1 MDKPAAPTPVF
12 SVVVPFYNES
22 ENLPQLVKE
31 LDEML
36 HALNEPAEIILA
48 NDGSTDEY
56 QRPPMSPEF
65 PVRWLD
71 LSKNSGQSAAMY
83 YGMQA
88 ARGEFVILLDADLQ
102 NDPFD
107 VPKLFERLQKEKLDL
122 ITGIRI
128 SRKDNFIRRASS
140 RIANRV
146 RSFLLHDDTT
156 DTGCTLKVVRAEA
169 AKRLPAWN
177 GMHRFIPAL
186 VKASGYRIGEAPV
199 SHRARHAGVS
209 KVIGRKRAVRAT
221 TDLMGML
228 WLSSRQFHG
237 RLLPEK
243 PGEGEVPPAD
253 AQLAA
258 DGSKALEEKKKPGD
272 REREASTAG

>member
-1 MDKPAAPTPVF
+1 MDKPAVALPYF
-12 SVVVPFYNES
+12 SVVIPFYNEAD
-22 ENLPQLVKE
+22 NLPLLIKE
-31 LDEML
+31 LDGML
-36 HALNEPAEIILA
+36 HALNQPGEIILV
-48 NDGSTDEY
+48 NDGSTDAYE
-56 QRPPMSPEF
+56 RPPRSPEF

-71 LSKNSGQSAAMY
+71 LSENSGQSAAMY

-88 ARGEFVILLDADLQ
+88 ARGEYVILLDADLQ

-107 VPKLFERLQKEKLDL
+107 VPKLYERLQKEELDL

-128 SRKDNFIRRASS
+128 SRKDNFIRRISS
-140 RIANRV
+140 RLANKV
-146 RSFLLHDDTT
+146 RSFLLKDETT
-156 DTGCTLKVVRAEA
+156 DTGCTLKVVKAEA

-186 VKASGYRIGEAPV
+186 IKASGYKIGEAPV

-209 KVIGRKRAVRAT
+209 KVIGRKRAIRAT
-221 TDLMGML
+221 RDLMGML

-243 PGEGEVPPAD
+243 LGEGPVPKAD
-253 AQLAA
+253 PELT
-258 DGSKALEEKKKPGD
+258 SPPPPKPSQDQRTD